1 VEGEE
6 PKMIRERL
14 LAAYRRHGYEI
25 RAGQMATEWMKDRG
39 SFSQEMVLHECASA
53 WKDGRR
59 LDTGWG
65 LSWQELSVLEFLASI
80 WTPRAIFGIGNGF
93 GWSTV
98 AMRLLFG
105 KAALV
110 SLDDASEGNEGVKG
124 AELTQDILNDLE
136 GGVVIFGRSPDRVP
150 SILRAL
156 PPLNLV
162 LIDGGHSDE
171 QQAADFAAVR
181 PFLASE
187 HIVLF
192 HDVVLLK
199 MQASFERIAA
209 DYPGRSAI
217 LRRTTTG
224 MGMVWNG
231 DAGARVAAVFG
242 GYAP

>member
-14 LAAYRRHGYEI
+14 LACYRRHGYEI

-80 WTPRAIFGIGNGF
+80 WTPRAVFGIGNGF

-98 AMRLLFG
+98 AMRLLWPEP
-105 KAALV
+105 
-110 SLDDASEGNEGVKG
+110 SLTVLDNCSEGHDAVL
-124 AELTQDILNDLE
+124 AASLTRDILQGIGGGLLLNLE
-136 GGVVIFGRSPDRVP
+136 SPKFVADAIGNRTV
-150 SILRAL
+150 S
-156 PPLNLV
+156 LV

-171 QQAADFAAVR
+171 QQTLDFRAVQ
-181 PFLASE
+181 PFLADE
-187 HIVLF
+187 HVVLF
-192 HDVVLLK
+192 HDVVLLG
-199 MQASFERIAA
+199 MGGSFDEIAR
-209 DYPGRSAI
+209 DYPGRAAI

-242 GYAP
+242 GYGP